1 VPPTLPEAEPT
12 PEREP
17 LPKNP
22 WSRLRALWGA
32 KFVLPFLPA
41 LYALALLVFH
51 GDLRA
56 EHVLVGALAIALGVI
71 GSRTASLYRQLLP
84 IVVTL
89 IGYDCVRYARA
100 LWVTPGRVLSCSFK
114 AAEQTIV
121 PLAGGTTL
129 PEYFMSHHVAAADLA
144 AAVPYFGFGYFAI
157 GYAIWLRFRDP
168 HKMAVFTWGF
178 AFANWIS
185 FFVWILLP
193 VAPPWYVHAHGCAVS
208 LADLPSPAGLSR
220 VDALLGIPYFSHFYS
235 RAASVFGA
243 LPSMHCAYPML
254 GLFAAWRDAGKRE
267 RALHVAY
274 AAWMAA
280 SAVYLGH
287 HWVIDVMAGWAT
299 AFTGV
304 SLARLVL
311 EPSSALAPGVPEA
324 RSPVS

>member
-1 VPPTLPEAEPT
+1 VPPTLPEEH
-12 PEREP
+12 P

-22 WSRLRALWGA
+22 WSRLHALWGA

-41 LYALALLVFH
+41 VYALALAVFH
-51 GDLRA
+51 GDLRP
-56 EHVLVGALAIALGVI
+56 EHLIVAALALALGLI
-71 GSRTASLYRQLLP
+71 GRRTASLYRQLLP
-84 IVVTL
+84 IVVTG

-114 AAEQTIV
+114 AAEQTLV
-121 PLAGGTTL
+121 PLAHGTTL

-144 AAVPYFGFGYFAI
+144 AAVPYFGFAYFAV
-157 GYAIWLRFRDP
+157 GYAVWLRFRDP
-168 HKMAVFTWGF
+168 RKMSVFAWGF

-254 GLFAAWRDAGKRE
+254 GLFSAWRDAGKKE

-287 HWVIDVMAGWAT
+287 HWVIDVVAGWAT
-299 AFTGV
+299 AFAGV
-304 SLARLVL
+304 SLARLLL
-311 EPSSALAPGVPEA
+311 EPASALAPAVPDA
-324 RSPVS
+324 RSSVS